1 MKNIVICFSF
11 FYCII
16 FLAGCNADSKTEVV
30 ALNDTAKK
38 EKFITTEAKI
48 DTDSVIVFTN
58 IEQIEY
64 CLPLPLNEYIE
75 DFDKSDTRAKHVFK
89 HKTKKD
95 NEMELQGFFRDD
107 VTVSIE
113 DYFKNTYQYAE
124 EEGKIITKKEIV
136 KDNNCFYAKGYWA
149 NLIYDMRFIEI
160 VWLKKDEMVKFYSSF
175 DVKDSLIWDTRLQT
189 LLNSSSNCN

>member
-1 MKNIVICFSF
+1 MKTIVICFSF

-16 FLAGCNADSKTEVV
+16 FLAGCSADSKTELVV
-30 ALNDTAKK
+30 SNDSEKK
-38 EKFITTEAKI
+38 EKIITTDAK
-48 DTDSVIVFTN
+48 TVADSVIVFTN

-95 NEMELQGFFRDD
+95 NEMEVQGFFRDD

-113 DYFKNTYQYAE
+113 DYFKNTYQNAE
-124 EEGKIITKKEIV
+124 EEGKVITKKEII
-136 KDNNCFYAKGYWA
+136 KDNSCFYAKGYWS

-175 DVKDSLIWDTRLQT
+175 DVNDSLIWDSRLQA
-189 LLNSSSNCN
+189 LIKSSSSCN